1 MLSKTENNL
10 LLWSSPN
17 VKEIGKKKKGKNNA
31 KKKQKE
37 MLIAF
42 HGWKLLVGV
51 EEYMEIR
58 KSAFHLLCA

>member
-1 MLSKTENNL
+1 MQR
-10 LLWSSPN
+10 
-17 VKEIGKKKKGKNNA
+17 KKKK
-31 KKKQKE
+31 KE